1 LAGKPISTADMR
13 KDTDILSQAE
23 IQDLIGVLRCRK
35 EWEGQFFVDGSVVL
49 FKSVLPAIL
58 ELIDQDFITSNTRS
72 ILSELKVA
80 AMKNLVSGDRVSK
93 SARDSISKYLKLSG
107 LLEDWDGVYEKI
119 HSQFLGRIEDLLI
132 PKSVSSEI

>member
-1 LAGKPISTADMR
+1 LADKPISTADMR

-58 ELIDQDFITSNTRS
+58 DLIDQDFITSNTRS

-93 SARDSISKYLKLSG
+93 SARDSISKYLKSSG
-107 LLEDWDGVYEKI
+107 LLEDFDGVYEKI

>member
-1 LAGKPISTADMR
+1 MADKPISTADMR

-58 ELIDQDFITSNTRS
+58 DLIDQDFITSNTRS

-93 SARDSISKYLKLSG
+93 SARDSISKYLKSSG
-107 LLEDWDGVYEKI
+107 LLEDFDGVYEKI